1 MGTWPVR
8 QTCFR
13 TRWMQIMSICKQEA
27 AFNGWSFCILIQS
40 SQSDG
45 IRSIESSEYLS
56 STQTFVHRKT
66 AVPDTFFFEGIVCLR
81 GQGSGYDLS
90 SKRQCSVLQPIAR
103 TDCVRYCSWAVQ
115 RTEHNGVL
123 LYLSG
128 KIGRIQKHEGMLRSD
143 GDSL

>member
-66 AVPDTFFFEGIVCLR
+66 AVPDTFFCSRSMGCGVINGGDPAPGMCDDGRLPRQHLPVHGWYAKRTLKILVFLVCGRLR
-81 GQGSGYDLS
+81 GGHF
-90 SKRQCSVLQPIAR
+90 RPVLDQ
-103 TDCVRYCSWAVQ
+103 
-115 RTEHNGVL
+115 L
-123 LYLSG
+123 KM
-128 KIGRIQKHEGMLRSD
+128 KI
-143 GDSL
+143 